1 MNLSKK
7 QNLFFSLIIVILII
21 LFIINPTSNLEAC
34 LNGIIIWGTA
44 VAPALFPFLIF
55 TKLLC
60 ELNFV
65 ENVSRFLSP
74 ITKKLYNTPGI
85 SAYIYTMS
93 VLSGYPVGAKLTADF
108 YEKGLITQGQAIRIT
123 TFTSTSGPL
132 FIIGTVGIGMFGE
145 KLIGITILISHF
157 IGALINGLFYRNYM
171 FEKVTISSTIN
182 YSHKSTKNML
192 EEIMLTSIKSILIVG
207 GYVAIFFVIITILND
222 FNAFYPIKYIL
233 SNIFNLINI
242 PTSTITPILNGLVE
256 VTRGCLDLS
265 LVQNLSFTYKTV
277 ITTFL
282 ISFGGFSIYMQ
293 AITFIKK
300 FNIKMSFYLFQKFTH
315 ALISSVVAYLLC
327 LIINLF

>member
-7 QNLFFSLIIVILII
+7 QNLFFAIIIVCLLI
-21 LFIINPTSNLEAC
+21 LFIINPTNNLEAC
-34 LNGIIIWGTA
+34 LNGIIVWGTA

-65 ENVSRFLSP
+65 ENVSKYLSP
-74 ITKKLYNTPGI
+74 MTKKLYNTPGI

-108 YEKGLITQGQAIRIT
+108 YEKGFLTQGQAIRIT

-132 FIIGTVGIGMFGE
+132 FIIGTVGIGMFDDKKIG
-145 KLIGITILISHF
+145 LIILISHF
-157 IGALINGLFYRNYM
+157 LGALLNGLLYRKYM
-171 FEKVTISSTIN
+171 LEKVTISSTIN
-182 YSHKSTKNML
+182 YSHKESKNML

-207 GYVAIFFVIITILND
+207 GYVAIFFVIITIIND
-222 FNAFYPIKYIL
+222 FNILYPIKYVL
-233 SNIFNLINI
+233 NFIFNLLKI
-242 PTSTITPILNGLVE
+242 PTTITTPVLNGLIE

-265 LVQNLSFTYKTV
+265 MVQNLSFTYKTV
-277 ITTFL
+277 IATFL

-293 AITFIKK
+293 ALTFIKK
-300 FNIKMSFYLFQKFTH
+300 FNIKMSFYLLQKFTH
-315 ALISSVVAYLLC
+315 AVISSIIAFLIC
-327 LIINLF
+327 LIV

>member
-7 QNLFFSLIIVILII
+7 QNLFFSLIIVILIA

-34 LNGIIIWGTA
+34 LNGIIVWGTA

-277 ITTFL
+277 IATFL

-327 LIINLF
+327 LIINLI